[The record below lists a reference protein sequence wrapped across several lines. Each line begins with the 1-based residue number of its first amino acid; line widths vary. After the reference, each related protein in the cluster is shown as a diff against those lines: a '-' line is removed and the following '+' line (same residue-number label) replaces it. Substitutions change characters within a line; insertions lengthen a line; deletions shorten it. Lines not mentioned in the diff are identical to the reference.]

1 MPVISAIVVDSK
13 RYTDTLFPLVMME
26 YRKLYASGIDFQ
38 GSPATNVVPLNWSS
52 SDKTLTATRSLSISV
67 I

>member
-1 MPVISAIVVDSK
+1 MPVISTIVVDSK

-26 YRKLYASGIDFQ
+26 YRKRYASGIDFH
-38 GSPATNVVPLNWSS
+38 GKSAMNVVPLNWSS